1 MNMVKQKI
9 TGNEH
14 EENPYSI
21 EAINEKYGINNV
33 QFKTLSLVNEA
44 ADLLNN
50 IEGRALGEKMEKS
63 SMKEI
68 AQVVLNHYYGI
79 GLWEA
84 VKMDNGNYEVQRLK
98 LSNMRYKNAVIL
110 FNEMDENGFP
120 PDNKYY
126 KKE

>member
-1 MNMVKQKI
+1 MVKQKI

-21 EAINEKYGINNV
+21 DGINNV